1 MANREQPAPHLE
13 QRSQSGSTLCVY
25 SSVVFSH
32 SSQNPARTHIPDT
45 PAQHGGEKKKI
56 HSIFFHCKSCPHVP
70 GGGGGGNKSRRLA
83 WISGETRRR
92 ERQLSVCVRK
102 RWHMSSAEV
111 KTAGGSGVASCHE
124 LLTICLQASEEASHQ
139 PFSKGRPPRLCGM
152 EIKV

>member
-70 GGGGGGNKSRRLA
+70 GGGGKQKQEAGMDQWGDTEER
-83 WISGETRRR
+83 ETV
-92 ERQLSVCVRK
+92 VCVCEKKMAYEFSRGQNSWWEW
-102 RWHMSSAEV
+102 R
-111 KTAGGSGVASCHE
+111 GE
-124 LLTICLQASEEASHQ
+124 L
-139 PFSKGRPPRLCGM
+139 P
-152 EIKV
+152 